1 MQKKINIKDIAR
13 EAGVAVSTASMA
25 LSGNEKI
32 KLKTRQ
38 RLREVAER
46 LGYVP
51 NMAARNLVG
60 GKTFFIGMVIMPS
73 QNNIYLEE
81 AIAVQRYLIAHEYKF
96 KLFIADINNK
106 EEQDFLLQSI
116 RGIVDGIICY
126 PVPPALEQQFI
137 RKLQNYGIKCVFTKF
152 IKNTAMDWVSADY
165 ELGAYLGTNYLLK
178 KGHRRIATFTSG
190 DDQRGFPERAS
201 GVRRALEEYNLEFQ
215 PFVITPEM
223 AANMTKF
230 SGGYDL
236 AKEMLSAEI
245 KPTALFM
252 RSDFLALGAI
262 KAATDMN
269 LRIGH
274 DIDIVGFDNI
284 EFGAFSVPALTTI
297 KYDRDEKAK
306 MMAELLL
313 RRVKGEEFPPKNIF
327 IKPELVIRESA

>member
-81 AIAVQRYLIAHEYKF
+81 AIAVQRYLIAHDYKF
-96 KLFIADINNK
+96 KLFIADINNR
-106 EEQDFLLQSI
+106 EERDFLLQSI

-126 PVPPALEQQFI
+126 PVPPSLEQPFI
-137 RKLQNYGIKCVFTKF
+137 QKLQNYGIKCVFTKF

-165 ELGAYLGTNYLLK
+165 ELGAYLATKYLLN

-201 GVRRALEEYNLEFQ
+201 GARRAFDEYNLEFQ
-215 PFVITPEM
+215 PFVVTPEM
-223 AANMTKF
+223 AANMIKF
-230 SGGYDL
+230 CGGYDL
-236 AKEMLSAEI
+236 AKEMLNTAI

-269 LRIGH
+269 LKVGH

-284 EFGAFSVPALTTI
+284 EFGAFSVPALTTV

-306 MMAELLL
+306 MLAEILLS
-313 RRVKGEEFPPKNIF
+313 RIRGEEFPTKNIF